1 MGIEYGEKRSPFID
15 YGRPSLFL
23 DFAKRKSLVDA
34 ISKNNLITFTRSST
48 ATYVGSDGL
57 IKTAA
62 ADEPRFDHDPV
73 TGECLGLLIEEQ
85 RSNLFLNSDS
95 PVSQIITLSDST
107 TYTSSFY
114 GTGTATIT
122 TASTTVTGG
131 ELLFNSEFDTNF
143 NNWREDGSATA
154 SVSNGILNVVT
165 TATYKGVTQQLPT
178 TPGKFYKATYRSRIV
193 SGGSYTDFCY
203 NGTNLILT
211 MENSAAGFVVK
222 TGYFLATSTTTSIR
236 LRMRNAGTFEVDYAR
251 IQEVSPST
259 VATLT
264 GSGAYPTRSNETFTT
279 GTSIVDDDEYWIE
292 VSGSVDKVQLEAG
305 SFPTSYIP
313 TSGSTITRQPDNAS
327 ITGTNFSDWYNA
339 TEGTLYTDFIPASV
353 PTSALSCVAS
363 IASNNI
369 NAFGIYSFNTYQLR
383 NIVSNSSN
391 VLLDVGTI
399 LNEDTNKIAATMKLN
414 DFAASLNGGAVGTD
428 TDGVLQST
436 PNTTFYI
443 GTFGG
448 IDQYTG
454 RIKQLLYYPT
464 RLTNTQLQALT
475 Q

>member
-1 MGIEYGEKRSPFID
+1 MSINQNFPNVWA
-15 YGRPSLFL
+15 SLVL
-23 DFAKRKSLVDA
+23 DFEN
-34 ISKNNLITFTRSST
+34 SKTLDPRITFTRSST

-193 SGGSYTDFCY
+193 SGGGYTDFCY
-203 NGTNLILT
+203 NGTDLILT

-313 TSGSTITRQPDNAS
+313 TEGSTVTRNPDTVTM
-327 ITGTNFSDWYNA
+327 TGDNFSDWYNQS
-339 TEGTLYTDFIPASV
+339 EGSFNAHFKGGQRYNLNNTTDQWSRVIGYKSGTPYTFLASHSGGTNRYHTWNGSNQVNQIEGPEHISEFAKASV
-353 PTSALSCVAS
+353 GYGSDTLSLA
-363 IASNNI
+363 
-369 NAFGIYSFNTYQLR
+369 T
-383 NIVSNSSN
+383 
-391 VLLDVGTI
+391 
-399 LNEDTNKIAATMKLN
+399 KIAVSAGSFITPTNADAIFIGN
-414 DFAASLNGGAVGTD
+414 DGSSQYPLNGH
-428 TDGVLQST
+428 
-436 PNTTFYI
+436 
-443 GTFGG
+443 
-448 IDQYTG
+448 
-454 RIKQLLYYPT
+454 IKQLTYYPE
-464 RLTNTQLQALT
+464 RLTDTQLQNLT
-475 Q
+475 K